1 MRILTITGLHAVLS
15 RMQWQR
21 GLRTG
26 LAVGAAM
33 LVCRLLGRPMG
44 WAALGGLYVCLV
56 DNGGPYRTRLANIL
70 TVTLGGALCVLLG
83 SIAGIHLPVALLAT
97 LLVCFCLTLAR
108 VISQPMAASSVLILI
123 CFIVS
128 LGATEHTFA
137 NGLLGSLEFLLGG
150 MWAAALALALWPVD
164 PFRPARDA
172 VAAAYAALLEL
183 SAALPSTPD
192 PANATHFNE
201 LLAHTRLR
209 IESAQSALAATPARQ
224 TARTVRARNLTVLTE
239 TADFLIARILRFAEL
254 GKTSSAVSATLL
266 QPGLLQQGLLQ
277 QIGAWLTASLEPIEQ
292 ALRHRPVSPGA
303 EFDSEGSRAVDL
315 HRSAAVLETA
325 VKADRNFS
333 PEARSHLVTALRDS
347 LFNLEIAFQSVRAVW
362 TGAETPQRHF
372 PTAPS
377 SAATD
382 VAAVPP
388 TWATRLATAN
398 QSWMKVPR
406 AGLETLRGWLE
417 IARSNLTLRSVMA
430 RHALR
435 LSFVVTLD
443 VFLARFIHVTH
454 GYWLAMTSLIV
465 LRPFAGET
473 VSRSMQR
480 VAGTVA
486 GGVLAAGFTAIFSSS
501 TELLLLVV
509 VCSAACVALYA
520 VDYAW
525 YCFFV
530 TPAIVLLTLPKL
542 HDWHLAAVRGEMTLL
557 GAVISVLAMLL
568 LWPERESLQLPG
580 LLARAA
586 AADAAYL
593 RAMLAF
599 WQSSRNSP
607 PAARLDA
614 ERNVLAPARRLCG
627 LAVNDAEETLDHALL
642 EHSIPLN
649 PRRGPTASLNS
660 ASLTFTTY
668 LRRLTQAITLL
679 AAVGEQPQPE
689 RSVVAGL
696 ALRLDAA
703 AALLNARNPSPPA
716 HAQTPTT
723 PSGSQLLD
731 ALPDTFAVQQ
741 LRRLDRQ
748 VGILERTASD
758 LATIPH

>member
-1 MRILTITGLHAVLS
+1 MPASASTLILMRILTITGLHAVLS

-56 DNGGPYRTRLANIL
+56 DNGGPYRIRLANIL
-70 TVTLGGALCVLLG
+70 TVTLGGAFCVLLG
-83 SIAGIHLPVALLAT
+83 SIAGIHLPIALFAT
-97 LLVCFCLTLAR
+97 LLICFCLTLAR
-108 VISQPMAASSVLILI
+108 VVAQPIAASSVLILI

-128 LGATEHTFA
+128 LGATEHSLA
-137 NGLLGSLEFLLGG
+137 NGLLGGLEFLLGG
-150 MWAAALALALWPVD
+150 MWAAALALVFWPVD

-172 VAAAYAALLEL
+172 VAAAYAELLHL

-192 PANATHFNE
+192 PAHAAHFNE

-209 IESAQSALAATPARQ
+209 IESAQAALAATPARQ

-239 TADFLIARILRFAEL
+239 TADLLLARLLRFAEL
-254 GKTSSAVSATLL
+254 GKTAAPAPAVL
-266 QPGLLQQGLLQ
+266 LLQQVD
-277 QIGAWLTASLEPIEQ
+277 AWLTASLEPIER

-303 EFDSEGSRAVDL
+303 EFDSEGSRAVNL
-315 HRSAAVLETA
+315 HRSATVLEAA
-325 VKADRNFS
+325 VKADPDFGH
-333 PEARSHLVTALRDS
+333 EARSHLVTALRDS
-347 LFNLEIAFQSVRAVW
+347 LFNLEIAFQAVRAIW
-362 TGAETPQRHF
+362 TGAETPQRRSS
-372 PTAPS
+372 TSPS

-388 TWATRLATAN
+388 TWATRLAAASK
-398 QSWMKVPR
+398 SW
-406 AGLETLRGWLE
+406 LETPRTWLE

-486 GGVLAAGFTAIFSSS
+486 GGVLAAGFTAVFSSS

-509 VCSAACVALYA
+509 ACSAACVAFYA

-599 WQSSRNSP
+599 WESSRGTV
-607 PAARLDA
+607 PALRLDA

-649 PRRGPTASLNS
+649 PRRAPTASLNS

-689 RSVVAGL
+689 RSIIAGL
-696 ALRLDAA
+696 ALRLDAT
-703 AALLNARNPSPPA
+703 AALLNALHPSSPA
-716 HAQTPTT
+716 NTQTPTA
-723 PSGSQLLD
+723 PGPRLPASQILD
-731 ALPDTFAVQQ
+731 SLPDTFAVQQ